1 MPGQLNCR
9 AGGRALNKENRVCV
23 MYTWEISGDGGRRKV
38 VIPPHI
44 LLRLY
49 RAGLIRNR
57 HGLFVLSE
65 PVLPNREES
74 KDRGIKDATV
84 KEKEKDKGF

>member
-65 PVLPNREES
+65 PVLPPALPTSVSPSENTC
-74 KDRGIKDATV
+74 ILLL
-84 KEKEKDKGF
+84 